1 MTSLITSNKAR
12 QIRDPFSDGQ
22 MLNLDSYRF
31 TREIII
37 DDNLLTMKTCTSH
50 TFNQYRNE
58 LSWTA
63 KQLLRLLLTIKLVN
77 RRDAGGSLCQTISEG
92 SSLWF
97 LDVGQDAN
105 TVGGP
110 RARAR
115 ATHEHDRLVRFE
127 QTSIVS
133 EAHGEHQSI
142 VNVLFPLGCLRL

>member
-1 MTSLITSNKAR
+1 
-12 QIRDPFSDGQ
+12 
-22 MLNLDSYRF
+22 
-31 TREIII
+31 
-37 DDNLLTMKTCTSH
+37 MKTCTSH
-50 TFNQYRNE
+50 TFNQYQNE

-63 KQLLRLLLTIKLVN
+63 KQPLTSKLVN
-77 RRDAGGSLCQTISEG
+77 CRDACGSLCWAISEG
-92 SSLWF
+92 SSLRF

-142 VNVLFPLGCLRL
+142 VDVLFPLGCLRLYTHSPLRRSAGEGVDSPLVSPISDPGGSHSPTSCSLSRQ